1 MPIHFFYLI
10 YAVLAETVGTTALQT
25 SQQFTRPL
33 PPVVVVIAYAAAFY
47 LLSLTL
53 TVMPVGL
60 VYAI

>member
-10 YAVLAETVGTTALQT
+10 YAALAETVGTTALQT

-33 PPVVVVIAYAAAFY
+33 QPIVVVIAYAAAFY

-53 TVMPVGL
+53 TVTPVGL